1 MLDQRMEERS
11 DAHTEVINTLLGYED
26 NEKNK
31 NKQLASQRLLA
42 ARRAIEEHRELRELQ
57 QDLEDSWLLED

>member
-1 MLDQRMEERS
+1 MLDQKMEAHS
-11 DAHTEVINTLLGYED
+11 AAHTEVINTLLGYDD

-31 NKQLASQRLLA
+31 HKQLASQRLLA

-57 QDLEDSWLLED
+57 QTLEDEWLFED